1 MNGKQLKNSIL
12 QWAIQGKLVPPVC
25 RQAGKTL
32 MTNPVPR
39 EKGKECWFTYVI
51 ECEDGSFYKG
61 FTDNLL
67 RCYQQHCNGTGAD
80 YTKTHKPKQLYYW
93 EMHYSKEAALQREKY
108 LKSGV
113 GREWFKKEVVDKP
126 ENFEPASVLLEKIRQ
141 EKERLIKE
149 KKIKRDKNASIIY
162 RGEDNS
168 YYEKMLATGEV
179 KCIDEEVPFEIP
191 QGWEWTRIGN
201 IFNHTS
207 GKQQSSSNKGGGTP
221 QKFITTSNL
230 YWGHFIL
237 DNVKVMNFTD
247 EEIKTCSATKGDLLV
262 CEGGAGYGRSAIWNE
277 DYDIC
282 LQNHVHRLRPCVS
295 GICEYVYHFIYLLK
309 ESNNLASVGTA
320 MPGLSANR
328 LKGLLLP
335 FPPLSEQ
342 RRIVAKLAELLPQI
356 EKYNNVQNK
365 LDELNTTIKDCLK
378 KSILQEAIQGKL
390 VPQLAEEGRAQELLE
405 QIKAEK
411 RKLVKEGK
419 LKKSALSDSVIF
431 GGDDNKYCEKIG
443 KSVQCIDEEIPF
455 EIPESWVWCKFQD
468 IANSELGKTM
478 NKASDKG
485 GEVPYLCSINVYWDK
500 VDLSNVKVAPFS
512 IAEKEKYLLQK
523 GDLLICEGGE
533 VGRCAIWSND
543 KTMYYQ
549 NALHRVRFYGDISSK
564 FIQNVIRSYKTMGII
579 DKNSKGMTIKHFTK
593 TALNSLYVP
602 LPPFQEQQRI
612 VAQIEKLFEQLH

>member
-12 QWAIQGKLVPPVC
+12 QWAIQGKLVPQDP
-25 RQAGKTL
+25 
-32 MTNPVPR
+32 N
-39 EKGKECWFTYVI
+39 
-51 ECEDGSFYKG
+51 D
-61 FTDNLL
+61 
-67 RCYQQHCNGTGAD
+67 
-80 YTKTHKPKQLYYW
+80 
-93 EMHYSKEAALQREKY
+93 
-108 LKSGV
+108 
-113 GREWFKKEVVDKP
+113 
-126 ENFEPASVLLEKIRQ
+126 EPASVLLDKIRQ

-168 YYEKMLATGEV
+168 YYEKMLAMGEV
-179 KCIDEEVPFEIP
+179 KCIDEEIPFEIP

-282 LQNHVHRLRPCVS
+282 LQNHVHRLRPCVC

-342 RRIVAKLAELLPQI
+342 RRIVTKLAELLPQI

-365 LDELNTTIKDCLK
+365 LDELNTNIKDSLK

-390 VPQLAEEGRAQELLE
+390 VPQLAEEGIAQELLE
-405 QIKAEK
+405 QIKTEK
-411 RKLVKEGK
+411 QNLVKASK
-419 LKKSALSDSVIF
+419 LKKSALATSIIF
-431 GGDDNKYCEKIG
+431 RGDDNKYWEK
-443 KSVQCIDEEIPF
+443 STECMECIDDKIPF
-455 EIPESWVWCKFQD
+455 EIPSTWCWVRHNQLFEISGGSQPPKSQFVDSPKSGYIRLYQIRDYGSNPMPVYIPQEKANKITKEGD
-468 IANSELGKTM
+468 IILARYGGSLGKVFWAKDGAYNVAM
-478 NKASDKG
+478 AKVIPLFDSEFVNKQFLFLFYQSSIYQ
-485 GEVPYLCSINVYWDK
+485 YLVKDHSRSAQAGFNKD
-500 VDLSNVKVAPFS
+500 DLK
-512 IAEKEKYLLQK
+512 
-523 GDLLICEGGE
+523 DL
-533 VGRCAIWSND
+533 
-543 KTMYYQ
+543 
-549 NALHRVRFYGDISSK
+549 F
-564 FIQNVIRSYKTMGII
+564 F
-579 DKNSKGMTIKHFTK
+579 
-593 TALNSLYVP
+593 P
-602 LPPFQEQQRI
+602 LPPLEEQSRI
-612 VAQIEKLFEQLH
+612 VEVYKSVTSIMS